1 MSQAISIPAVAAK
14 LAISASK
21 YDWKSVRSGL
31 PLNAL
36 EEFCV
41 ASGFAVKDLF
51 DIVIPARTLKNR
63 YLRNEPLN
71 IDESDR
77 LARVARVFELTLK
90 VWCHRE
96 DAREWL
102 LTPKHRFEE
111 MTPLAMLRTELGE
124 RAVEEFLIQI
134 DEGYFA

>member
-14 LAISASK
+14 LAISASEL
-21 YDWKSVRSGL
+21 DWKSAQSGL
-31 PLNAL
+31 PLSAL
-36 EEFCV
+36 EEFC
-41 ASGFAVKDLF
+41 ASSGLALKNLF
-51 DIVIPARTLKNR
+51 GVVIPARTFKGR
-63 YLRNEPLN
+63 YLRQEPLS

-77 LARVARVFELTLK
+77 LARVARVFELALR
-90 VWCHRE
+90 VWNNRD

-102 LTPKHRFEE
+102 LSPKHRFEDQ
-111 MTPLAMLRTELGE
+111 TPLAMLRTELGE

>member
-1 MSQAISIPAVAAK
+1 MSHAISIPAVAAK
-14 LAISASK
+14 LAISASEF
-21 YDWKSVRSGL
+21 DWKSAQSGL

-36 EEFCV
+36 EAFSA
-41 ASGFAVKDLF
+41 ASGLALKDLF
-51 DIVIPARTLKNR
+51 GIVIPARTLKNR
-63 YLRNEPLN
+63 YLRGEPLN

-77 LARVARVFELTLK
+77 LARVARVFELALK
-90 VWCHRE
+90 VWNNRE
-96 DAREWL
+96 DTREWL

-111 MTPLAMLRTELGE
+111 KTPLAMLRTELGE